1 MVVNNYLLGLV
12 KTALDFVP
20 QMGYTLG
27 KEIKPVAKSAM
38 IRARTEPG
46 LKARAERI
54 FHQLGLS
61 CSEAIN
67 LFFAQVTL
75 RKGMPFDVSVPNKT
89 TLKAMKEVETGKAL
103 KAKDLRDLF
112 KKLGI

>member
-1 MVVNNYLLGLV
+1 
-12 KTALDFVP
+12 
-20 QMGYTLG
+20 
-27 KEIKPVAKSAM
+27 M

-46 LKARAERI
+46 LKAEVDKI
-54 FHQLGLS
+54 FHKLGLS

-75 RKGMPFDVSVPNKT
+75 RKGIPFEIVFPNKT
-89 TLKAMKEVETGKAL
+89 TLKAMKDVEKKKVVQT
-103 KAKDLRDLF
+103 KDVKDLF

>member
-1 MVVNNYLLGLV
+1 M
-12 KTALDFVP
+12 
-20 QMGYTLG
+20 
-27 KEIKPVAKSAM
+27 AKSAM

-46 LKARAERI
+46 LKAEVEKI
-54 FHQLGLS
+54 FHKLGLS

-75 RKGMPFDVSVPNKT
+75 KRGIPFDVALPNKT
-89 TLKAMKEVETGKAL
+89 TLKAMKEVEEKKDIKATNIQ
-103 KAKDLRDLF
+103 DLF